1 MRSASAA
8 LAQVLSTGAS
18 GHLLPHTVR
27 QRVVLARAAEGKKE
41 EIVPDTSYAF
51 VSQNQDTLRALPLY
65 AGGLGV
71 VSLLANR
78 ALSGIA
84 PVVDASSS
92 QSRADVLGE
101 ARCGASWGEVW
112 LMAARW

>member
-1 MRSASAA
+1 MHSAA
-8 LAQVLSTGAS
+8 LLLSRVHSAGA
-18 GHLLPHTVR
+18 LNQLPPHIER
-27 QRVVLARAAEGKKE
+27 QRAVHTKAQKE
-41 EIVPDTSYAF
+41 ETVPDTSYAF
-51 VSQNQDTLRALPLY
+51 VSQYQDSLRALPLY

-92 QSRADVLGE
+92 QSRADVLG
-101 ARCGASWGEVW
+101 GF
-112 LMAARW
+112 AALAWSYVSQ